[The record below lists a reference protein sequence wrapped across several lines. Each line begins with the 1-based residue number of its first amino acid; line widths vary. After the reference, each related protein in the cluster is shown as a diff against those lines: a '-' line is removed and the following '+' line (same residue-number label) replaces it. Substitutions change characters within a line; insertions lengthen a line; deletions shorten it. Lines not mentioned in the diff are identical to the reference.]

1 MAAFV
6 LTGRHTDPDY
16 GDPGTVYVLCEG
28 SRRACEAERARR
40 MKFGWIIV
48 DLRRKSEQ

>member
-6 LTGRHTDPDY
+6 LTGHHIDPDY
-16 GDPGTVYVLCEG
+16 GDPETVYILCEG

-40 MKFGWIIV
+40 LKLGWTIV
-48 DLRRKSEQ
+48 DLRRKTEH